1 MEISGLTTIFGWG
14 FYGALALIALWGA
27 FCVIM
32 AFNRVSQKRFRT
44 EQDQVDFLAEVEGPL
59 EKGEFDTVAQT
70 CEDDQRALPQLV
82 LLAINNRDLEFKQ
95 TRQMLVDRFQRDVL
109 ADLDYRLSW
118 VSTVIKAAPMIG
130 LLGTVVGMMGA
141 FGTLAAAE
149 EMSAEKLASDI
160 MLALIT
166 TACGLAIAIPLVLC
180 LAAVNVRIR
189 QMEDL
194 VVSGL
199 NRSLETFHATL
210 DRFAVT
216 GRSPAQAQSA
226 ELL

>member
-1 MEISGLTTIFGWG
+1 MEISGLTDIFAWV
-14 FYGALALIALWGA
+14 FYGALGAIALWGA
-27 FCVIM
+27 FSVIM

-44 EQDQVDFLAEVEGPL
+44 EQDQVEFLAEVEAPL
-59 EKGEFDTVAQT
+59 QKGEFDLVAQT

-82 LLAINNRDLEFKQ
+82 LLAVNNRDLEFRQ

-149 EMSAEKLASDI
+149 DLRAETLAADI

-199 NRSLETFHATL
+199 NRFLESFRTSVE
-210 DRFAVT
+210 RFPK
-216 GRSPAQAQSA
+216 S
-226 ELL
+226 

>member
-1 MEISGLTTIFGWG
+1 MEISGLTNIFAWG
-14 FYGALALIALWGA
+14 FYAALGLIALWGA

-44 EQDQVDFLAEVEGPL
+44 EQDQADFLEQVEAPL
-59 EKGEFDTVAQT
+59 KKRKFDDVADS
-70 CEDDQRALPQLV
+70 CEEDQRALPQLV
-82 LLAINNRDLEFKQ
+82 LLAMNNRDLGFLK
-95 TRQMLVDRFQRDVL
+95 TRQLLIDRFQRDVL
-109 ADLDYRLSW
+109 ADLDFRLSW
-118 VSTVIKAAPMIG
+118 VGTVIKAAPMIG

-149 EMSAEKLASDI
+149 ETEAVQLASDI

-199 NRSLETFHATL
+199 NRFLEGFRGAIEN
-210 DRFAVT
+210 V
-216 GRSPAQAQSA
+216 PAAA
-226 ELL
+226 EE

>member
-1 MEISGLTTIFGWG
+1 MAISGLTDIFAWG
-14 FYGALALIALWGA
+14 FYIALGLIALWGA

-32 AFNRVSQKRFRT
+32 AFNRVGQKRFRT
-44 EQDQVDFLAEVEGPL
+44 EQDQADFLDQVETPLKKGKFDEVAGS
-59 EKGEFDTVAQT
+59 
-70 CEDDQRALPQLV
+70 CEDDLRALPQLV
-82 LLAINNRDLEFKQ
+82 LLAVNNRDLGFAK

-109 ADLDYRLSW
+109 ADLDFRLSW
-118 VSTVIKAAPMIG
+118 VGTVIKAAPMIG

-141 FGTLAAAE
+141 FGTLALAE
-149 EMSAEKLASDI
+149 TMNPEQLAGDI

-166 TACGLAIAIPLVLC
+166 TACGLAIAIPLVLS

-199 NRSLETFHATL
+199 NRFLEDFRGAIE
-210 DRFAVT
+210 AVP
-216 GRSPAQAQSA
+216 GAAKK
-226 ELL
+226 

>member
-1 MEISGLTTIFGWG
+1 MEISGLTNIFAWV
-14 FYGALALIALWGA
+14 FYGSLLLIALWGA

-44 EQDQVDFLAEVEGPL
+44 EQDQVDFLAEVEEPL
-59 EKGEFDTVAQT
+59 EKGEFDAVAQT

-82 LLAINNRDLEFKQ
+82 LLAINNRDLEFRQ

-141 FGTLAAAE
+141 FGTLAASEKAE
-149 EMSAEKLASDI
+149 PTALASDI

-199 NRSLETFHATL
+199 NRFLEDFRTTL
-210 DRFAVT
+210 DRFPVT
-216 GRSPAQAQSA
+216 ERSRETAQSA

>member
-1 MEISGLTTIFGWG
+1 MEISGLTHIFAWG
-14 FYGALALIALWGA
+14 FYTALGLIALWGA

-44 EQDQVDFLAEVEGPL
+44 EQDQADFLEQVETPL
-59 EKGEFDTVAQT
+59 KKCKFDDVADS
-70 CEDDQRALPQLV
+70 CEEDQRALPQLV
-82 LLAINNRDLEFKQ
+82 LLAMNNRDLGFMK
-95 TRQMLVDRFQRDVL
+95 TRQLLIDRFQRDVL

-118 VSTVIKAAPMIG
+118 VGTVIKAAPMIG

-149 EMSAEKLASDI
+149 ETEAVQLASDI

-199 NRSLETFHATL
+199 NRFLEDF
-210 DRFAVT
+210 RGAVE
-216 GRSPAQAQSA
+216 SVPAAA
-226 ELL
+226 EK